1 MYNLT
6 TCKMKR
12 ITVRNDL
19 MSKSNYS
26 KKFLISRPT
35 IDAKIKNGEL
45 PVERIDGIDYI
56 KI

>member
-1 MYNLT
+1 
-6 TCKMKR
+6 MKR

-26 KKFLISRPT
+26 KKYMISRPT
-35 IDAKIKNGEL
+35 IDTKIKNGEL
-45 PVERIDGIDYI
+45 SIERIDGVDYI

>member
-1 MYNLT
+1 
-6 TCKMKR
+6 MKR

-35 IDAKIKNGEL
+35 IDTKIKNGEL
-45 PVERIDGIDYI
+45 SVERIDGIDYI